1 MWANRLGCSPK
12 ISEGEQFTQVTHQKW
27 ARESNSLRSLTINER
42 GWANRSFAHFFLKKN
57 KRFAQKTDEQIP
69 NPAVN
74 DRRRINTEDKAKVV
88 VVCLV
93 DGIDSISSPK
103 KQRRP
108 MLFFCIIPSSMDFRK
123 YEWMT
128 VMLRDECSALRNIS
142 VYEWKVFWKHEWK

>member
-1 MWANRLGCSPK
+1 M
-12 ISEGEQFTQVTHQKW
+12 SEGEQ
-27 ARESNSLRSLTINER
+27 I
-42 GWANRSFAHFFLKKN
+42 AHLLIFFEKKN

-74 DRRRINTEDKAKVV
+74 DRRRINTEDKAKVF

-108 MLFFCIIPSSMDFRK
+108 MLSFLYYTFFYGLQEI
-123 YEWMT
+123 
-128 VMLRDECSALRNIS
+128 
-142 VYEWKVFWKHEWK
+142 